1 VLPQQP
7 GSVPVPAF
15 TCLTEFLTL
24 QNRITMLNK
33 PASRASQLSRY
44 LLAAPLALALALGC
58 SSAHAQVVP
67 TPAPARKP
75 IPQDV
80 VYYLD
85 GQKADKSVLDKN
97 KLDPEKISNMQVLK
111 DEQQRQI
118 FGTNSAGGTVVITT
132 KANVNSPAVLA
143 LNKRIE
149 AVAPMVG
156 PTPEQAAGISAVQ
169 AYMAKNYPNAKVEI
183 VGLAKQPGRFF
194 TTFEQ
199 DGKRLQLFFDGQ
211 GNPVKE

>member
-1 VLPQQP
+1 LLPQQP
-7 GSVPVPAF
+7 GDIPTPAF
-15 TCLTEFLTL
+15 AFPIAFLTL
-24 QNRITMLNK
+24 KNRITMLNK
-33 PASRASQLSRY
+33 PASRAHQFSRY

-97 KLDPEKISNMQVLK
+97 KLDPGQISYMQVLK

-132 KANVNSPAVLA
+132 KANANSPAVLA

-169 AYMAKNYPNAKVEI
+169 AYMAKNYPTAKVEM
-183 VGLAKQPGRFF
+183 VGPAKQPGRFV